1 MLNAAHA
8 LLMGPEFL
16 RQSLNRPVAL
26 EKCRHDRR
34 KEWRVYQLHTLR
46 QTHGSMAKSQL
57 V

>member
-16 RQSLNRPVAL
+16 RQSLNSHVAL
-26 EKCRHDRR
+26 EKCRYDRR
-34 KEWRVYQLHTLR
+34 KEWSVYQLHTLR
-46 QTHGSMAKSQL
+46 QIHGIMAKSQL